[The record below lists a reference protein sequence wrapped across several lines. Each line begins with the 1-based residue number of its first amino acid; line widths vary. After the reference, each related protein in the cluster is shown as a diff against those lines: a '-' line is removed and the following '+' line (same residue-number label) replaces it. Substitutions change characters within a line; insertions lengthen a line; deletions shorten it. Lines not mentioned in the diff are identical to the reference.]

1 MFDLFCLFT
10 AQLLNH
16 CWEMFLIG
24 RSFLPF
30 FYLTTAS
37 TLSTLS
43 TEFLAL
49 TRSRTSRPRSSRRR
63 CWNFRTRS
71 SSGSTSNVRTRHPW
85 ATQSPFSKKKM
96 FSNFFQK
103 NLFVVF
109 FKLWRIIW
117 KVRKLF
123 DKFLG
128 WRYQRSTFCDVI
140 LFNHFLRSLHE
151 FRTAEIVEN
160 LQWRRSFYFFWS
172 HKFFFREWK
181 NVYWLHYVFCW

>member
-1 MFDLFCLFT
+1 
-10 AQLLNH
+10 
-16 CWEMFLIG
+16 
-24 RSFLPF
+24 
-30 FYLTTAS
+30 
-37 TLSTLS
+37 
-43 TEFLAL
+43 
-49 TRSRTSRPRSSRRR
+49 
-63 CWNFRTRS
+63 
-71 SSGSTSNVRTRHPW
+71 
-85 ATQSPFSKKKM
+85 M

-123 DKFLG
+123 KKFLG

-140 LFNHFLRSLHE
+140 LFNHFLRWLHE

-172 HKFFFREWK
+172 HKFFSENEKMYIDCITSFAGKKWNQRRGEERCVRWNLNLLTINK
-181 NVYWLHYVFCW
+181 LIWLAELSLKINLGKLNTALGAKQTDC